1 MHLWM
6 KQHLLGMIAIFLKVL
21 TYEIFYSFPSC
32 KQNMEWLIL
41 NNNGTSNVGMAG
53 ISISSPYVTQRRDYL
68 LIPFQKAIF
77 INFCGNWTWRP
88 DRIPKRR
95 EKGEEEEKWK
105 FFSRVNFFEMGRF
118 FPTATGWHSFSYHF
132 EVGRLVVC

>member
-41 NNNGTSNVGMAG
+41 NNNGTNNVGMAG
-53 ISISSPYVTQRRDYL
+53 ISISRPYVTQRRDYL

-95 EKGEEEEKWK
+95 EKEEEEEKWK
-105 FFSRVNFFEMGRF
+105 FYKSKFFRDGSILSHCY
-118 FPTATGWHSFSYHF
+118 WDSFSNHF
-132 EVGRLVVC
+132 EVGWLVVC